1 MLGETI
7 RQLRREKGLK
17 QEELGRRLGISKQ
30 SVSNWE
36 NENIMPSVEL
46 LARLADCFGV
56 TTDYLLG
63 REGRKTLDITGL
75 TPLEATHIQLLVEDF
90 RSARHGTN
98 ATEHM
103 DPNSIL

>member
-7 RQLRREKGLK
+7 RRLRLDRGLK

-46 LARLADCFGV
+46 LERLADCFGV

-63 REGRKTLDITGL
+63 REGRRTLDITGL
-75 TPLEATHIQLLVEDF
+75 TSVETAHLQLLVEEL
-90 RSARHGTN
+90 RRRPRGA
-98 ATEHM
+98 
-103 DPNSIL
+103 